1 MRIFECLLLAASLI
15 STGSLFGVDYGVV
28 TDPDGYTNLRA
39 EPSAQSE
46 ILEKLYAG
54 EIIELE
60 NREGDWWRIR
70 SEIGGEGF
78 LYHSRVSRLF
88 AMRSE
93 DGEPINQEM
102 GEASFV
108 AGKIGL
114 NYPAAVKYAK
124 AGRKESMRLLFWLA
138 GLEILDGAAAEVYA
152 YDVTDVLLQ
161 TGDAV
166 FSEVLAT
173 VPRQGRR
180 NVIEFVEFGLGPERR
195 ADFPLTFAQSP

>member
-1 MRIFECLLLAASLI
+1 
-15 STGSLFGVDYGVV
+15 VV

-39 EPSAQSE
+39 GPSAQSE